1 MCYLNCAAMS
11 GTLQQRTHPE
21 ASFIPEI
28 RAAYKEAETVKEKPT
43 CIVAETYMGHPIS
56 FMNDD
61 YRWHGKPPNKEQ
73 AEKALA
79 ELEN

>member
-1 MCYLNCAAMS
+1 MEVDPVADKWKAFGFHTIHINGHS
-11 GTLQQRTHPE
+11 
-21 ASFIPEI
+21 IPEI
-28 RAAYKEAETVKEKPT
+28 RAAYAEANSIKEKPT

-79 ELEN
+79 ELE